1 MPSSNITP
9 SATKSATV
17 SANISANKAVSF
29 NELGLSKAL
38 VKVLPANLCSAT
50 QVQLLAI
57 PPALNGQDILAL
69 AQTGSGKTLAFGLVL
84 LEKLVSQPKNKPYS
98 GAEAL
103 VIVPTRELAQQVF
116 SVLNDLANQLGI
128 RCQLLCG
135 GQDVQAQ
142 HLALDLQPQLIVA
155 TPGRLL
161 AMAQGKS
168 LMLDESLQ
176 LKSPQRD
183 TNTPQLDSSHQRD
196 KSPQR
201 YDNSPQPDKSRQRD
215 NSAQLNKRPQRS
227 VKSLQPIEDRLKLTA
242 VNYFVLDE
250 ADRLLEMGFWPDI
263 QKIIAFTPNGCQRL
277 FFSATL
283 PASLGSMVKGLLN
296 NPAQI
301 KAHAPNSVVSD
312 TEESAYL
319 VNKGSKAQALIEI
332 LKQAFIKQGP
342 AAQQALVFINGK
354 DDADSLTKKLN
365 RAGLITKALHGDKEQ
380 AIRDQTLSDFK
391 DKKLQVIVATDLLAR
406 GIHLDALPLVVN
418 FTLPDHAPTYVHR
431 LGRTGRAGAKGAG
444 ISLVCHGET
453 QSLTDIEAFIGRT
466 LPLQALAGFPV
477 TDVPRDAQAQDTS
490 DGKVKPKRPP
500 RDKQANRRSLNKNSI
515 KDFIKK

>member
-38 VKVLPANLCSAT
+38 VKILPAKLCSAT

-116 SVLNDLANQLGI
+116 SVLNDLANKLGI

-135 GQDVQAQ
+135 GQDVETQ

-176 LKSPQRD
+176 LKTPQRD
-183 TNTPQLDSSHQRD
+183 DSSPQLH
-196 KSPQR
+196 
-201 YDNSPQPDKSRQRD
+201 

-227 VKSLQPIEDRLKLTA
+227 VKSLQPIEERLKLTA
-242 VNYFVLDE
+242 VKYFVLDE

-283 PASLGSMVKGLLN
+283 PASLGSMAKGMLN

-301 KAHAPNSVVSD
+301 KAHVPNSVVSD
-312 TEESAYL
+312 IEESAYL

-466 LPLQALAGFPV
+466 LLLQALAGFPV
-477 TDVPRDAQAQDTS
+477 TDVPRDNQAQDTS
-490 DGKVKPKRPP
+490 DYKVKPKRPP

>member
-168 LMLDESLQ
+168 LMLDESL
-176 LKSPQRD
+176 D
-183 TNTPQLDSSHQRD
+183 TNSPQLDSSPQPD

-201 YDNSPQPDKSRQRD
+201 YESPQLN
-215 NSAQLNKRPQRS
+215 NSAQLNKCPPRS

-242 VNYFVLDE
+242 VKYFVLDE

-283 PASLGSMVKGLLN
+283 PASLGSMAKGMLN

-301 KAHAPNSVVSD
+301 KAHVPNSVVSD
-312 TEESAYL
+312 IEESAYL

-431 LGRTGRAGAKGAG
+431 LGRTGRAGAKGTG

-477 TDVPRDAQAQDTS
+477 TDVPRDNQALDSS

>member
-1 MPSSNITP
+1 MPSSNVTP

-38 VKVLPANLCSAT
+38 VSVLPAKLCSAT

-84 LEKLVSQPKNKPYS
+84 LEKLVSQLKNKPYS

-116 SVLNDLANQLGI
+116 SVLNDLANKLGI

-135 GQDVQAQ
+135 GQDVEAQ

-176 LKSPQRD
+176 
-183 TNTPQLDSSHQRD
+183 RD

-201 YDNSPQPDKSRQRD
+201 DDSRP
-215 NSAQLNKRPQRS
+215 QLNKRPQRS
-227 VKSLQPIEDRLKLTA
+227 VKSLQPIEERLKLTA

-283 PASLGSMVKGLLN
+283 PASLGSMAKGMLN

-301 KAHAPNSVVSD
+301 KAHVPNSVVSD
-312 TEESAYL
+312 IEESAYL

-365 RAGLITKALHGDKEQ
+365 RAGLLTKALHGDKEQ

-477 TDVPRDAQAQDTS
+477 TDVPRDNQALDSS

>member
-17 SANISANKAVSF
+17 SANISATKAVSF

-38 VKVLPANLCSAT
+38 VSVLPAKLCSAT

-84 LEKLVSQPKNKPYS
+84 LEKLVSQPKNKPYK

-161 AMAQGKS
+161 AIAQGKS
-168 LMLDESLQ
+168 IMLDESLQ

-183 TNTPQLDSSHQRD
+183 TNSPQLDSSHQRD
-196 KSPQR
+196 KSRQR
-201 YDNSPQPDKSRQRD
+201 YESLQLDNSP
-215 NSAQLNKRPQRS
+215 QLNKRPQRS
-227 VKSLQPIEDRLKLTA
+227 AKSLQPIEDRLKLTA

-283 PASLGSMVKGLLN
+283 PASLGSMAKGMLN

-301 KAHAPNSVVSD
+301 KAHVPNSVVSD
-312 TEESAYL
+312 IEESAYL

-466 LPLQALAGFPV
+466 LSLQALAGFPM
-477 TDVPRDAQAQDTS
+477 TDVPRDAQVLDSS

>member
-17 SANISANKAVSF
+17 SANISATKAVSF

-38 VKVLPANLCSAT
+38 VRVLPAKLCSAT

-116 SVLNDLANQLGI
+116 SVLNDLANKLGI

-135 GQDVQAQ
+135 GQDVETQ

-176 LKSPQRD
+176 LKTPQRD
-183 TNTPQLDSSHQRD
+183 DSSPQLH
-196 KSPQR
+196 
-201 YDNSPQPDKSRQRD
+201 

-227 VKSLQPIEDRLKLTA
+227 VKSLQPIEERLKLTA
-242 VNYFVLDE
+242 VKYFVLDE

-283 PASLGSMVKGLLN
+283 PASLGSMAKGMLN

-301 KAHAPNSVVSD
+301 KAHVPNSVVSD
-312 TEESAYL
+312 IEESAYL

-466 LPLQALAGFPV
+466 LLLQALAGFPV
-477 TDVPRDAQAQDTS
+477 TDVPRDNQAQDTS
-490 DGKVKPKRPP
+490 DYKVKPKRPP

>member
-38 VKVLPANLCSAT
+38 VSVLPAKLCSAT
-50 QVQLLAI
+50 QVQFLAI

-116 SVLNDLANQLGI
+116 SVLNDLANKLGI

-135 GQDVQAQ
+135 GQDVETQ

-168 LMLDESLQ
+168 LMLDESPQ
-176 LKSPQRD
+176 LKSPQ
-183 TNTPQLDSSHQRD
+183 QVDSSPQRYDSRPQQD

-201 YDNSPQPDKSRQRD
+201 NT

-227 VKSLQPIEDRLKLTA
+227 VKSLQPIEERLKLTA
-242 VNYFVLDE
+242 VKYFVLDE

-263 QKIIAFTPNGCQRL
+263 QKIIAFTPNACQRL

-283 PASLGSMVKGLLN
+283 PASLGSMAKGMLN

-301 KAHAPNSVVSD
+301 KAHVPNSVVSD
-312 TEESAYL
+312 IEESAYL

-342 AAQQALVFINGK
+342 DAQQALVFINGK

-365 RAGLITKALHGDKEQ
+365 RAGLLTKALHGDKEQ

-431 LGRTGRAGAKGAG
+431 LGRTGRAGAKGTG

-477 TDVPRDAQAQDTS
+477 TDVPRDNQALDSS

>member
-17 SANISANKAVSF
+17 SANISATKAVSF

-38 VKVLPANLCSAT
+38 VRVLPAKLCSAT

-116 SVLNDLANQLGI
+116 SVLNDLANKLGI

-135 GQDVQAQ
+135 GQDVETQ

-176 LKSPQRD
+176 LKTPQRD
-183 TNTPQLDSSHQRD
+183 DSSPQLH
-196 KSPQR
+196 
-201 YDNSPQPDKSRQRD
+201 

-227 VKSLQPIEDRLKLTA
+227 VKSLQPIEERLKLTA
-242 VNYFVLDE
+242 VKYFVLDE

-283 PASLGSMVKGLLN
+283 PASLGSMAKGMLN

-301 KAHAPNSVVSD
+301 KAHVPNSVVSD
-312 TEESAYL
+312 IEESAYL

>member
-38 VKVLPANLCSAT
+38 VKILPAKLCSAT

-135 GQDVQAQ
+135 GQDVETQ

-168 LMLDESLQ
+168 LMLDES
-176 LKSPQRD
+176 PQRD
-183 TNTPQLDSSHQRD
+183 DSSLQRD
-196 KSPQR
+196 KSLQR
-201 YDNSPQPDKSRQRD
+201 VDSSPQLH

-227 VKSLQPIEDRLKLTA
+227 VKSLQPIEERLKLTA

-283 PASLGSMVKGLLN
+283 PASLGSMAKGMLN

-301 KAHAPNSVVSD
+301 KAHVPNSVVSD
-312 TEESAYL
+312 IEESAYL

-332 LKQAFIKQGP
+332 LKQAFIKQGA

-477 TDVPRDAQAQDTS
+477 TDVPRDNQAQDTS

>member
-1 MPSSNITP
+1 MPSSNVTP

-38 VKVLPANLCSAT
+38 VSVLPAKLCSAT

-84 LEKLVSQPKNKPYS
+84 LEKLVSQLKNKPYS

-116 SVLNDLANQLGI
+116 SVLNDLANKLGI

-135 GQDVQAQ
+135 GQDVEAQ

-176 LKSPQRD
+176 
-183 TNTPQLDSSHQRD
+183 RD

-201 YDNSPQPDKSRQRD
+201 DDSRP
-215 NSAQLNKRPQRS
+215 QLNKRPQRS
-227 VKSLQPIEDRLKLTA
+227 VKSLQPIEERLKLTA
-242 VNYFVLDE
+242 VKYFVLDE

-283 PASLGSMVKGLLN
+283 PASLGSMAKGMLN

-301 KAHAPNSVVSD
+301 KAHVPNSVVSD
-312 TEESAYL
+312 IEESAYL

-365 RAGLITKALHGDKEQ
+365 RAGLLTKALHGDKEQ

-477 TDVPRDAQAQDTS
+477 TDVPRDNQALDSS